1 MKALIIM
8 FHRQKDQPL
17 YQNKNKE
24 RDFLDALNAC
34 QKPIYYFVRRMVNNH
49 EDAHDICQNT
59 FALAWEKWDQFK
71 GQSKVSTWL
80 HTIAYREALKH
91 IDKQSKVTQLH
102 QHRSQ
107 ASHNFPF
114 DGDEILLELNKAL
127 HQLPEKQK
135 AVFILR
141 YFEEKSYQEIAE
153 ITGTTEGALKAS
165 FHHASEKI
173 KNIFLKKN
181 SH

>member
-1 MKALIIM
+1 M
-8 FHRQKDQPL
+8 FRTQKDQL
-17 YQNKNKE
+17 LFQKKNKE
-24 RDFLDALNAC
+24 KDFLEALNAC
-34 QKPIYYFVRRMVNNH
+34 QKPIYYFVRRMVHHH

-59 FALAWEKWDQFK
+59 FALAWEKWEQFQ

-91 IDKQSKVTQLH
+91 IDKQSKLTQLH
-102 QHRSQ
+102 HHPSQ
-107 ASHNFPF
+107 VSQDFPF

-127 HQLPEKQK
+127 HLLPEKQK

-141 YFEEKSYQEIAE
+141 YFEEKSYQEISE
-153 ITGTTEGALKAS
+153 ITGTSEGSLKAS

-181 SH
+181 SQ

>member
-1 MKALIIM
+1 MNQQHK
-8 FHRQKDQPL
+8 KDTPL
-17 YQNKNKE
+17 RAQQKE
-24 RDFLDALNAC
+24 REFLMAVESC
-34 QKPIYYFVRRMVNNH
+34 QQPIYYFVRRMVNHH

-59 FALAWEKWDQFK
+59 FVIAWEKWEQFK
-71 GQSKVSTWL
+71 GQSKISTWL

-91 IDKQSKVTQLH
+91 MDKQSKITQLH
-102 QHRSQ
+102 HHPSQ
-107 ASHNFPF
+107 ASQDFPF

-153 ITGTTEGALKAS
+153 ITGTSEGALKAS

-173 KNIFLKKN
+173 KTIFLKKN
-181 SH
+181 TH